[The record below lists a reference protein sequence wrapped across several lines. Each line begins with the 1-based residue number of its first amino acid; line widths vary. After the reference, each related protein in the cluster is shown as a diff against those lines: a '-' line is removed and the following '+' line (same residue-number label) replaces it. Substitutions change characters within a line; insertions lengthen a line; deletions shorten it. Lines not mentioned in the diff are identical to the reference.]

1 MITRLEATGY
11 RCFEC
16 LAIDLTDFQ
25 VIVGANGAGKNTLL
39 DLPCLVGELLRADMI
54 ASIFLVKRGD
64 KPGSAG
70 CSLRRE
76 LFP

>member
-39 DLPCLVGELLRADMI
+39 DPAWSGN
-54 ASIFLVKRGD
+54 
-64 KPGSAG
+64 
-70 CSLRRE
+70 CSVRT
-76 LFP
+76 